1 MSRLSLACLVVM
13 ACSGDPDAT
22 QRAPVAP
29 AAATAFAKTF
39 APDLFGNI
47 VPLTPREGDYAMA
60 LTMTFDSRPS
70 MEMQIVKKHTGA
82 LKLTL
87 AGDGTTRACLGS
99 RRDDAILGQYEYEPP
114 QRRGPA
120 RKTEDVE
127 LMGLAG
133 HWSIVDGIATIQFDQ
148 MSRWTCDLTNAF
160 TMAKPVAKLRCIG
173 VGPTDRVPGGSL
185 ACEAS
190 EDSWLLDLGMDM
202 TSASRNVAE
211 SPAHLAPTGRNIVLG
226 VLGLVVDVSQG
237 ANDVTPAVT
246 FRSGA
251 VTLIEADYRASK

>member
-1 MSRLSLACLVVM
+1 MCLAYVVVM
-13 ACSGDPDAT
+13 ACSGERDAA
-22 QRAPVAP
+22 QRAPVAS

-47 VPLTPREGDYAMA
+47 VPITPREGDYAMA

-70 MEMQIVKKHTGA
+70 MEMQIVKNHTGA

-87 AGDGTTRACLGS
+87 ADDGTTRACLGS
-99 RRDDAILGQYEYEPP
+99 RRDDAIFGQYEYEPSKH
-114 QRRGPA
+114 RGPA

-133 HWSIVDGIATIQFDQ
+133 HWRIVDGIATIQFDQ
-148 MSRWTCDLTNAF
+148 MSRWTCDLTKAF
-160 TMAKPVAKLRCIG
+160 TMNKPVATLRCIG
-173 VGPTDRVPGGSL
+173 VKPTDRVPGGSL

-190 EDSWLLDLGMDM
+190 EDSWLLDLGMEM

-211 SPAHLAPTGRNIVLG
+211 SPAHPAPTGRNVVLG
-226 VLGLVVDVSQG
+226 VPGLVVDVSQG
-237 ANDVTPAVT
+237 ANAMTPTVT
-246 FRSGA
+246 FHAGA
-251 VTLIEADYRASK
+251 VTLVEADYRASK